1 MTSALMPFLVTKAK
15 RPTRFESDA
24 HAVVLSSPDNIAYF
38 GQMQSQGWVPAN
50 LVERMRANP
59 GTVIP
64 FDDPNSANS
73 AQPESAADSATPL
86 PRNVAILMDGAVVS
100 AGEAFVLNAMKNEKV
115 TLFGENTGG
124 VIDYQSVTIVN
135 LPKMNHPMA

>member
-1 MTSALMPFLVTKAK
+1 
-15 RPTRFESDA
+15 
-24 HAVVLSSPDNIAYF
+24 
-38 GQMQSQGWVPAN
+38 
-50 LVERMRANP
+50 
-59 GTVIP
+59 
-64 FDDPNSANS
+64 
-73 AQPESAADSATPL
+73 
-86 PRNVAILMDGAVVS
+86 MDGAVVS